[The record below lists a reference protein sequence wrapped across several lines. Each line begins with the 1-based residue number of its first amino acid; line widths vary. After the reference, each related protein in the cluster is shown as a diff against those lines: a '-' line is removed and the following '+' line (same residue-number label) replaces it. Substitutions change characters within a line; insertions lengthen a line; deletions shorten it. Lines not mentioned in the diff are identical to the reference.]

1 MVRVILGSAVA
12 AIAMFIIGFI
22 FFATPLQ
29 RLGVASIDDAQAAAV
44 QRALAENLPKTGTYQ
59 VPGTNTQA
67 QTNMYSQGPI
77 ATVHYNTGGF
87 AATDTASL
95 VTGLILNFIIAVL
108 IGLGLLGMGQRVPD
122 LASRGRAGVFAAAAA
137 AYIHLASRSFLHHD
151 WGHFIYLFVAD
162 ALTLAAAGIIVAWFM
177 PGRRGPSRRRT
188 RLPTSRA

>member
-29 RLGVASIDDAQAAAV
+29 RLSVASIDDAQAAAV
-44 QRALAENLPKTGTYQ
+44 QQALAVNLQRTGTYQ
-59 VPGTNTQA
+59 VPGTNTPA
-67 QTNMYSQGPI
+67 QTNMYSRGPI

-122 LASRGRAGVFAAAAA
+122 MASRGRVAVVIAVAAA
-137 AYIHLASRSFLHHD
+137 AYIHLGEPIYLHHD
-151 WGHFIYLFVAD
+151 WVHFIYLFVAD
-162 ALTLAAAGIIVAWFM
+162 GLTLAAAGIIVAWFL
-177 PGRRGPSRRRT
+177 PGPRAVAPADA
-188 RLPTSRA
+188 PTDV

>member
-29 RLGVASIDDAQAAAV
+29 GLGVASIDDTQAAAV
-44 QRALAENLPKTGTYQ
+44 QRALAVNLPRTGTYQ
-59 VPGTNTQA
+59 VPGTNTPQ
-67 QTNMYSQGPI
+67 QTNMYSRGPI

-87 AATDTASL
+87 AATDTTAL
-95 VTGLILNFIIAVL
+95 VIGLIFNFIVALV
-108 IGLGLLGMGQRVPD
+108 IGLGLLGMDQRVPD
-122 LASRGRAGVFAAAAA
+122 FPTRARVAVLIAVAAA
-137 AYIHLASRSFLHHD
+137 AYTHLGEPIFLHHD

-177 PGRRGPSRRRT
+177 PW
-188 RLPTSRA
+188 SRAAAPADAPTDV

>member
-29 RLGVASIDDAQAAAV
+29 RLHVASIDDTQAAAV
-44 QRALAENLPKTGTYQ
+44 QRALAVNLPRTGTYQ
-59 VPGTNTQA
+59 VPGINTPQ
-67 QTNMYSQGPI
+67 QTNMYSRGPI

-87 AATDTASL
+87 AATDTTSL
-95 VTGLILNFIIAVL
+95 ATGLILNFIIALL

-122 LASRGRAGVFAAAAA
+122 LASRGRVAVLVAVAAA
-137 AYIHLASRSFLHHD
+137 AYTHLGEPIFLHHD

-162 ALTLAAAGIIVAWFM
+162 GLTLAAAGIIVAKFL
-177 PGRRGPSRRRT
+177 PGPRVVAPADA
-188 RLPTSRA
+188 PTDV

>member
-44 QRALAENLPKTGTYQ
+44 QRALAVNLPRTGTYQ

-122 LASRGRAGVFAAAAA
+122 LASRGRVAVLIAVASA
-137 AYIHLASRSFLHHD
+137 AYIHLGEPIFLHHD

-177 PGRRGPSRRRT
+177 PGPRAAAPADA
-188 RLPTSRA
+188 PTDV